1 MEFKI
6 LGFLYAKDSE
16 LSRFCK
22 NRFLVIG
29 IPVLS
34 YLSMYI
40 FEIAGM
46 PQLVPAKFLS
56 AYQSVLGINI
66 TSIITI
72 FITLFVGSLI
82 LYVAGEKYDEII

>member
-1 MEFKI
+1 
-6 LGFLYAKDSE
+6 
-16 LSRFCK
+16 
-22 NRFLVIG
+22 
-29 IPVLS
+29 
-34 YLSMYI
+34 
-40 FEIAGM
+40 M
-46 PQLVPAKFLS
+46 PQLVPTKFLS

>member
-1 MEFKI
+1 MNFMF
-6 LGFLYAKDSE
+6 GGLYASIG
-16 LSRFCK
+16 LSVSRFCK

>member
-1 MEFKI
+1 
-6 LGFLYAKDSE
+6 
-16 LSRFCK
+16 
-22 NRFLVIG
+22 
-29 IPVLS
+29 
-34 YLSMYI
+34 MYI